1 MLGLAL
7 LTIAQSAT
15 AQTISTPV
23 SVFLEGGGTRHTG
36 RVGLGAT
43 WDSTRQWRLGDGW
56 LKLYGEAS
64 IARWRYPSADGSG
77 HSGLTQFALIPVLRY
92 RPEAGSSP
100 WFAEA
105 GIGLTLTSRR
115 YQTPTKAFSTRFN
128 FGDHLALGRN
138 LGAAQQHELALRVDH
153 FSNGGYKKPNPGA
166 TFLELR
172 YAYRF
177 E

>member
-1 MLGLAL
+1 MN
-7 LTIAQSAT
+7 
-15 AQTISTPV
+15 
-23 SVFLEGGGTRHTG
+23 
-36 RVGLGAT
+36 
-43 WDSTRQWRLGDGW
+43 
-56 LKLYGEAS
+56 LYGEAS
-64 IARWRYPSADGSG
+64 VARWRYPSADGDG
-77 HSGLTQFALIPVLRY
+77 HCGLTQFAVIPVLRY

-115 YQTPTKAFSTRFN
+115 YQTPAKAFSTRFN

-138 LGAAQQHELALRVDH
+138 FGTEQRHELALRVDH
-153 FSNGGYKKPNPGA
+153 FSNGGYKEPNPGA

-177 E
+177 K